1 MSTDDDNGN
10 HECQGAVTYCCVSAE
25 HCSGG
30 HFLPDFAGMVLGT
43 ALCYALGT
51 AWFVYLMDCP
61 FWYALTVCVFPF
73 IPGDLV
79 KMVAAHLLGKTLRVS
94 LRQAHLL

>member
-30 HFLPDFAGMVLGT
+30 HFLPGFSLYIPHMLKCVSESFAFG
-43 ALCYALGT
+43 AFFC
-51 AWFVYLMDCP
+51 CP
-61 FWYALTVCVFPF
+61 RSHPCKFNKEQF
-73 IPGDLV
+73 
-79 KMVAAHLLGKTLRVS
+79 
-94 LRQAHLL
+94 